1 MRRIYLQLPLF
12 LLVVDFIHQAFVCC
26 LVSLCCC
33 NKTKI
38 HPRTNDYS
46 DSDSVSDYV
55 SDSGTRNSPCSY
67 RQPDGNGQLVSRRYC
82 IWKRQDILKG
92 GKKKS
97 FFRHVSLLARREYD
111 TKARSHALTRATR
124 KKKDDV
130 SPQGLEPWSTG
141 VITFT

>member
-46 DSDSVSDYV
+46 DKFFPPCIITRTTRIRHKSALSRVDACNAQKKRRRFAA
-55 SDSGTRNSPCSY
+55 GTRT
-67 RQPDGNGQLVSRRYC
+67 LVDRGHYFHLKAGHDNHLHHSEPIRKWYDASFLACVTLFSRY
-82 IWKRQDILKG
+82 
-92 GKKKS
+92 
-97 FFRHVSLLARREYD
+97 
-111 TKARSHALTRATR
+111 
-124 KKKDDV
+124 
-130 SPQGLEPWSTG
+130 
-141 VITFT
+141 

>member
-1 MRRIYLQLPLF
+1 LFVVLSLFVVVIKQKSIRVQMITLILILF
-12 LLVVDFIHQAFVCC
+12 LILFLILARV
-26 LVSLCCC
+26 
-33 NKTKI
+33 T
-38 HPRTNDYS
+38 P
-46 DSDSVSDYV
+46 
-55 SDSGTRNSPCSY
+55 PCSY